1 MAFGLGFVLGPLL
14 GGVLL
19 SLPLADDWRLRLPF
33 LVAAGFSTLAWVL
46 VLTRLPES
54 LPPGQPAREAARVS
68 SWRGI
73 VDTISIPGIGRLIL
87 IGFLAVLAFAA
98 FEGTFALFLLR
109 RMHWDARTAAF
120 AFAGIGFLS
129 AVVQGGL
136 IRRLVPRFG
145 EARLIVTGLVL
156 AACGFAGMAL
166 RRQCPRAGGLDDAA
180 GHRPGTAQSV
190 RLGFTFPDH
199 ADEPPGNRFRHAH
212 FGANSRSDDQ
222 LLGIQ
227 CLARQGLDSRTLLG
241 SVRRRLARPGRGHAV
256 RARTASYASNPIQ
269 PECIGRSIRETGR
282 ASITSHRVRGIIF
295 QYSSVAPSRQIP
307 IEISADRTGS
317 V

>member
-54 LPPGQPAREAARVS
+54 RPQGEPAREAARVS

-73 VDTISIPGIGRLIL
+73 VDTISAPGIGRLIL
-87 IGFLAVLAFAA
+87 IGFLAVFAFAA

-109 RMHWDARTAAF
+109 RMKWDARTAAF

-129 AVVQGGL
+129 AMVQGGL

-166 RRQCPRAGGLDDAA
+166 VSECPRAGWFHDAA
-180 GHRPGTAQSV
+180 WHRARTAQSV
-190 RLGFTFPDH
+190 RLGVALADH
-199 ADEPPGNRFRHAH
+199 ADEPTGGRFRHAH
-212 FGANSRSDDQ
+212 VGADSCSDDQ
-222 LLGIQ
+222 LLGIE
-227 CLARQGLDSRTLLG
+227 CLARQGRPPRRTGERSASTWSPSLVASSIGRAPG
-241 SVRRRLARPGRGHAV
+241 SVRTPGR
-256 RARTASYASNPIQ
+256 
-269 PECIGRSIRETGR
+269 
-282 ASITSHRVRGIIF
+282 
-295 QYSSVAPSRQIP
+295 
-307 IEISADRTGS
+307 
-317 V
+317 